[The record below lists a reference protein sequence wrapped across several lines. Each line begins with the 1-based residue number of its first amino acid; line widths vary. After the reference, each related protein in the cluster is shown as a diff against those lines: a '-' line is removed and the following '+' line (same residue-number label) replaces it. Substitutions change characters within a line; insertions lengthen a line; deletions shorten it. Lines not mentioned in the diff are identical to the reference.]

1 MESEP
6 MSLQTEWPSSSWTSA
21 IRTFAPCRTK
31 SLAVL
36 SPMPLAPPVI
46 NATLPSNLQGQRNK
60 ETKIY

>member
-1 MESEP
+1 MDSEL

-31 SLAVL
+31 SLAVV

-46 NATLPSNLQGQRNK
+46 NATLLSNLQGERDK